1 MEDDF
6 EFEDSSCLSEDEE
19 EEEASG
25 PLSAEQSAALGER
38 PGAGTEHQGGAVVGR
53 RGAGH

>member
-6 EFEDSSCLSEDEE
+6 EFEDSSCLSEEE

-25 PLSAEQSAALGER
+25 PLSAEQSAALGEW
-38 PGAGTEHQGGAVVGR
+38 PGRGSEHRGGAVVGR
-53 RGAGH
+53 WGAGH